1 MKQEPRD
8 MLGFYENFPVNIHRI
23 ETFSTT
29 FSNKKLQQRLI
40 RVLSEINRRTFS
52 FEEIACPT
60 VPECTVIF
68 EAGLAEAKSFNYID
82 EEETKKVFNALRKAP
97 FKTMDFFCA
106 VRYYKGTAEKKAPLK
121 FDYYMMRA
129 VFGKNAVEI
138 RVFHER
144 GPRYI
149 SPEDIVNFLVN
160 EVNKTSSRRIL
171 KKVEVEP
178 EPF

>member
-1 MKQEPRD
+1 

-40 RVLSEINRRTFS
+40 RVLSEINRRNFS
-52 FEEIACPT
+52 FEEVAYPT
-60 VPECTVIF
+60 VPECTIIF
-68 EAGLAEAKSFNYID
+68 ETGLADAKNFNYID
-82 EEETKKVFNALRKAP
+82 EEETKKVLAVLRRGALRS
-97 FKTMDFFCA
+97 MDFFCA
-106 VRYYKGTAEKKAPLK
+106 VRYYKAIAEKKAPLK
-121 FDYYMMRA
+121 FDYYMMRT

-149 SPEDIVNFLVN
+149 SPEDIITFLVN

-171 KKVEVEP
+171 KRLKVEP
-178 EPF
+178 T